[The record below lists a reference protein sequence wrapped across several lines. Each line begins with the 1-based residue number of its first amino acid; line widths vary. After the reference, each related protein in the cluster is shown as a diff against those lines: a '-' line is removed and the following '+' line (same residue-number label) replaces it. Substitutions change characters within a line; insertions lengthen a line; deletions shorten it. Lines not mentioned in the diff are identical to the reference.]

1 MYASWELPY
10 YRFMNQDQHGI
21 HEHHNFYS
29 NEWNVWC
36 DDCEVWVDRNAALQ
50 SIEDMV
56 VVKEIRFWT
65 YTRKVNHIIA
75 YLDKIAFIGRVLRDD
90 ASIGSSLDAFTQA
103 QIMEFITAA
112 MENHCVNSLA
122 VLMDYKNCTFG
133 EEDPM
138 KEFTL
143 E

>member
-1 MYASWELPY
+1 M
-10 YRFMNQDQHGI
+10 
-21 HEHHNFYS
+21 
-29 NEWNVWC
+29 
-36 DDCEVWVDRNAALQ
+36 
-50 SIEDMV
+50 
-56 VVKEIRFWT
+56 VVKEIRFRT

-122 VLMDYKNCTFG
+122 VLMDYKNRTFG